1 MTPRIRAA
9 IAIAMLAAPRWV
21 SEVVAA
27 DWPLIRGDAKA
38 TGAVA
43 EAMPQPFDIVWTY
56 AAEGSGFE
64 ATASIVGG
72 IVYVGDVDG
81 TFHAIKLSDGKSVWT
96 KKFEETGF
104 VAGSAVVD
112 GHIYCVDYNGIVR
125 CLNVADGQ
133 EVWKFDTETS
143 LYAAPNVHEGIVLI
157 AAESGQL
164 FALDAKTG
172 EKKWEPFTID
182 QPLRCWPTV
191 VEGRVLVAGCDGLLH
206 LVDVATGNDLE
217 SIDIGGPADG
227 MPAVVGDRVYFC
239 TAGGVFHAMTIKPLA
254 AAWEYSHRGQGEDI
268 HAAAAT
274 EKIVVL
280 GTHDKR
286 VVVRALLTSIVERV
300 PFGDEETPMVKIQL
314 RDARERQLAVFCR
327 DALPEERFTT
337 FAQRGRLPFAD
348 VEYQHAPGPKC
359 CRELDEHR
367 AAIVV
372 VDEIVQHASAQ
383 NRVVVPRRE
392 CEDVSDVEG
401 DGDRTVASRAARHG
415 DEVRGRIDAVH
426 PVAATSELNRVP
438 TGSAPGVQ
446 EVSSWVDPP
455 FDQPARNRIA
465 FFCNGTIDD

>member
-1 MTPRIRAA
+1 MTPRIRVA
-9 IAIAMLAAPRWV
+9 IAIAMLAAPGRV
-21 SEVVAA
+21 SEVVGA

-56 AAEGSGFE
+56 VAEGSGFE

-125 CLNVADGQ
+125 CLNIADGQ

-206 LVDVATGNDLE
+206 LVDVATGQDLE

-286 VVVRALLTSIVERV
+286 VVGLDPASGKPLWETSVRSRAESSPVIA
-300 PFGDEETPMVKIQL
+300 GN
-314 RDARERQLAVFCR
+314 LAFVG
-327 DALPEERFTT
+327 TV
-337 FAQRGRLPFAD
+337 RGRL
-348 VEYQHAPGPKC
+348 Q
-359 CRELDEHR
+359 
-367 AAIVV
+367 AIDITSGKDAWNTEVGGRFS
-372 VDEIVQHASAQ
+372 ASPAISDG
-383 NRVVVPRRE
+383 RVVIGN
-392 CEDVSDVEG
+392 ED
-401 DGDRTVASRAARHG
+401 
-415 DEVRGRIDAVH
+415 
-426 PVAATSELNRVP
+426 
-438 TGSAPGVQ
+438 
-446 EVSSWVDPP
+446 
-455 FDQPARNRIA
+455 
-465 FFCNGTIDD
+465 GTLYCIGKKE